1 MLFLYVFVAF
11 VAAAVVVLFFVAVV
25 VVVVVAWVP
34 WCLGALVLSTNS
46 Y

>member
-25 VVVVVAWVP
+25 VVVAWVP

>member
-25 VVVVVAWVP
+25 VVVAWVP
-34 WCLGALVLSTNS
+34 WCLGALVRSTNS

>member
-25 VVVVVAWVP
+25 VVVAWVP
-34 WCLGALVLSTNS
+34 WCLGALVPSTNS